1 MEIVISKS
9 ESTSEGTVPVSI
21 MQLRGALD
29 GHTYEQFIH
38 EAQQLFDSGARD
50 LLLDMTN
57 LTFLSS
63 AGIAALHRMA
73 RIYRGEKSTTLDQG
87 WSAMRTIANDRDT
100 GFTFQRHIKLLNP
113 NEKIEDVLDTVGFKA
128 FFEIFTDE
136 AAAVASFQ

>member
-1 MEIVISKS
+1 MEIVISR
-9 ESTSEGTVPVSI
+9 SEGSVPVSI
-21 MQLRGALD
+21 MQLHGALD
-29 GHTYEQFIH
+29 GHTYEQFVD
-38 EAQQLFDSGARD
+38 EAQKLFDGGARD
-50 LLLDMTN
+50 LLLDMTG

-63 AGIAALHRMA
+63 AGLAALHRMA
-73 RIYRGEKSTTLDQG
+73 RVYRGEKSTTLDEG

-100 GFTFQRHIKLLNP
+100 GFTFQKHIKLLNP

>member
-1 MEIVISKS
+1 MEIVISR
-9 ESTSEGTVPVSI
+9 SEGSVPVSI
-21 MQLRGALD
+21 MQLHGALD
-29 GHTYEQFIH
+29 GHTYEQFVD
-38 EAQQLFDSGARD
+38 EAQKLFDSGARD
-50 LLLDMTN
+50 LLLDMTG

-63 AGIAALHRMA
+63 AGLAALHRMA
-73 RIYRGEKSTTLDQG
+73 RVYRGEKSTTLDEG

-100 GFTFQRHIKLLNP
+100 GFTFQKHIKLLNP